1 MKRAGRQILCFCIK
15 ILRMPN
21 IAIQHWTFQ
30 VEIALGKGNFV
41 KIKHEYF
48 INFTEIN
55 LKLLTPL
62 RLE

>member
-48 INFTEIN
+48 IIT
-55 LKLLTPL
+55 LQK
-62 RLE
+62 